1 MINVGIDV
9 SQKKHDICIIDSNGT
24 ILKEHLTIDNT
35 RKGFNTLC
43 SVISNQEE
51 GSAKSNVRIALEDT
65 GHYSLNLLTFLRN
78 EGYTVFTYNPI
89 LIKEFA
95 KSTTLRKT
103 KTDKKDAKLIVR
115 KLMSDNQVEKFT
127 ADKKLTD
134 LKFLTRNRTR
144 LSHYQSEGKIQ
155 YVRLV
160 DLVFPELSVYVTSLH
175 HSYVYSLLK
184 NYPSAKAIS
193 NSHLSTLTS
202 TLASASQGKIRKE
215 KAQEIRNLA
224 KDSIGQVSK
233 ILELE
238 MTQTIEIIEFYNKKI
253 KKVDKEINSLMNDI
267 ASPITSIP
275 GISIRLGSV
284 IISEIRNINN
294 FKTPAQLLA
303 FAGME
308 PSVHQS
314 GTHDGKGK
322 MVKRGSSSLRWALH
336 QAARLVAIHSPLFK
350 LYLHKKL
357 AEGKHYNVALTH
369 VAKKLVRVIF
379 HLLKYNVP
387 YIEKTLA

>member
-1 MINVGIDV
+1 
-9 SQKKHDICIIDSNGT
+9 
-24 ILKEHLTIDNT
+24 
-35 RKGFNTLC
+35 
-43 SVISNQEE
+43 
-51 GSAKSNVRIALEDT
+51 
-65 GHYSLNLLTFLRN
+65 
-78 EGYTVFTYNPI
+78 
-89 LIKEFA
+89 
-95 KSTTLRKT
+95 
-103 KTDKKDAKLIVR
+103 
-115 KLMSDNQVEKFT
+115 
-127 ADKKLTD
+127 
-134 LKFLTRNRTR
+134 
-144 LSHYQSEGKIQ
+144 
-155 YVRLV
+155 
-160 DLVFPELSVYVTSLH
+160 
-175 HSYVYSLLK
+175 
-184 NYPSAKAIS
+184 
-193 NSHLSTLTS
+193 
-202 TLASASQGKIRKE
+202 
-215 KAQEIRNLA
+215 
-224 KDSIGQVSK
+224 
-233 ILELE
+233 
-238 MTQTIEIIEFYNKKI
+238 
-253 KKVDKEINSLMNDI
+253 MNDI

-275 GISIRLGSV
+275 GISNRLGSV